1 METITVDQ
9 LKEKILGS
17 NPVNIIDVR
26 TDEETAMGTIP
37 GAKTIPMDQIADNLN
52 QFNKMKRTTSF
63 VLQVFV
69 VKK

>member
-1 METITVDQ
+1 M
-9 LKEKILGS
+9 
-17 NPVNIIDVR
+17 R